1 MKRSTFVTSGRVR
14 IKLWRKL
21 GSKAQGWTAPRGNA
35 ERAKRINGQAQSN
48 AEQRESR
55 IAEMLAEESR
65 QTLDRLW
72 GAYLESKGSSLKGLV
87 TDKNRYELHLKDSFG
102 QKTPAEL
109 SPPDVDRLRL
119 ELLKDHS
126 NGTVRNVLELLRRI
140 INFGVSQQLCPP
152 LNWTIKLPKPDPDSE
167 RIEVL
172 TDEQFQKLH
181 EVWAS
186 YHDRHIAHLHQFI
199 GWSGSRPSEVLKLL
213 WTDVDFKQRLYTKRD
228 TKIGKSLIFPMS
240 ERLHCILQEQREL
253 LDDSPEVMRTSRFVF
268 PGPAGGQ
275 RKLDSYLRHFR
286 RIRDLAGIPE
296 EYRPNY
302 CLRDTVA
309 SRLLSSGATLDEVA
323 YQLGHSPGSPMTRRY
338 ARFLESA
345 QRGIADRTQR
355 VMDEML
361 ERMEKD

>member
-1 MKRSTFVTSGRVR
+1 MAKYQRETTQYPGVFWLTIQGIETLYIRYKRPGTAKAVEE
-14 IKLWRKL
+14 KL

-35 ERAKRINGQAQSN
+35 GRAKRINGQAKSN
-48 AEQRESR
+48 AEQREFR
-55 IAEMLAEESR
+55 IAERLAEESR

-72 GAYLESKGSSLKGLV
+72 DAYLESKSSSLKGFV

-102 QKTPAEL
+102 QKTPEEL
-109 SPPDVDRLRL
+109 APPDVDRLRL

-181 EVWAS
+181 EIWAS

-213 WTDVDFKQRLYTKRD
+213 WVDVDLTQRFYTKRD
-228 TKIGKSLIFPMS
+228 TKSGKSITFPIS
-240 ERLHCILQEQREL
+240 DKLHSILQQQREL
-253 LDDSPEVMRTSRFVF
+253 LNNSPEAMRISSFVF

-275 RKLDSYLRHFR
+275 RKLHSYIRHFR
-286 RIRDLAGIPE
+286 RMRDLAGILE
-296 EYRPNY
+296 DYRPNY

-309 SRLLSSGATLDEVA
+309 
-323 YQLGHSPGSPMTRRY
+323 
-338 ARFLESA
+338 
-345 QRGIADRTQR
+345 
-355 VMDEML
+355 
-361 ERMEKD
+361 

>member
-1 MKRSTFVTSGRVR
+1 MAKYQREATQYPGVFWLTIQGIEMLYIRYKRPSTDKAVEE
-14 IKLWRKL
+14 KL

-35 ERAKRINGQAQSN
+35 ERAKRINGQAKSN

-55 IAEMLAEESR
+55 IAERLAEESR
-65 QTLDRLW
+65 RTLDRLW
-72 GAYLESKGSSLKGLV
+72 DAYLESKGSSLKGII

-102 QKTPAEL
+102 QKTPEEL

-119 ELLKDHS
+119 ELLKNRS

-152 LNWTIKLPKPDPDSE
+152 LSWTIKLPKPDPDSE

-181 EVWAS
+181 EIWSS

-199 GWSGSRPSEVLKLL
+199 GWSGSRPSEVLKLF
-213 WTDVDFKQRLYTKRD
+213 WVDVDLTQRFYIKRD
-228 TKIGKSLIFPMS
+228 TKSGKSLPFPMS
-240 ERLHCILQEQREL
+240 AKLHSILQHQREL
-253 LDDSPEVMRTSRFVF
+253 LDNSPEAMRKSSFVF

-275 RKLDSYLRHFR
+275 RKLHSYIRHFR
-286 RIRDLAGIPE
+286 RMRDLAGIPKD
-296 EYRPNY
+296 YRPNY
-302 CLRDTVA
+302 GLRDTVA

-323 YQLGHSPGSPMTRRY
+323 
-338 ARFLESA
+338 F
-345 QRGIADRTQR
+345 
-355 VMDEML
+355 
-361 ERMEKD
+361 